1 VSSPLLP
8 WAKALAYALFGFA
21 IFGVVVFGGLLLGWP
36 AIPVLAALVGLAFL
50 ARWLFRRDHAGRA
63 VLVAVAAQ
71 GVAFGGIYVATE
83 LEQRRVCDPE
93 ERRILE
99 TFPHPDGAR
108 PGVDGDIDRGGCI
121 VRLHAA
127 GRPSRVVGDYERELR
142 ARGWRI
148 LGTGF
153 ADGAPASGE
162 LVADRGGERFYVFW
176 AEEGGGMQLA
186 VSVGD

>member
-1 VSSPLLP
+1 MSSPLLP

-36 AIPVLAALVGLAFL
+36 AIPVLAALVGLAYL
-50 ARWLFRRDHAGRA
+50 ARSLFRRDRPGLA

-71 GVAFGGIYVATE
+71 GVALGGIYVATE
-83 LEQRRVCDPE
+83 LEQRRVCDPQ

-99 TFPHPDGAR
+99 TFPHPGGAR

-121 VRLHAA
+121 VRLRAT
-127 GRPSRVVGDYERELR
+127 GRPAQVVGGYERELR

-148 LGTGF
+148 AGTGF
-153 ADGAPASGE
+153 VDDASASGE

-176 AEEGGGMQLA
+176 AEEGGGTQLA
-186 VSVGD
+186 VSVGG